1 MHRVEIIIYTFLK
14 IHICEK
20 ILILELPIT
29 LHSKGKRFGKRR
41 KKKSIE
47 GK

>member
-1 MHRVEIIIYTFLK
+1 MYEGTLAFRTIYY
-14 IHICEK
+14 
-20 ILILELPIT
+20 IT